1 MTWGS
6 RITFARLCHEELSRV
21 KERDG
26 IGLYAEKRLH
36 SVLKRWALDDLA
48 HHEQRIYDREG
59 KRTRYVADVLTPAGE
74 IFEIQTA
81 SLYPMRK
88 KLEFYLEHT
97 DHRVCVVHPLI
108 ANKHVNWMLPD
119 TGEVTARRK
128 SPRHDTALSALGE
141 LKSVLPYLGHP
152 RFSVCL
158 PAIEVEEF
166 RLLDGWG
173 KGGKRGSHRY
183 EQIPQDLLEVTHLC
197 TRADYGALLPH
208 SLPDTFTA
216 KVFAKHT
223 GLRGFALYDA
233 LAVFEGLSFVQKCGK
248 EGRSALYARTEQ

>member
-1 MTWGS
+1 M
-6 RITFARLCHEELSRV
+6 
-21 KERDG
+21 
-26 IGLYAEKRLH
+26 
-36 SVLKRWALDDLA
+36 LKRWILDDFS
-48 HHEQRIYDREG
+48 HHEQRIHDREG

-74 IFEIQTA
+74 IYEIQTA
-81 SLYPMRK
+81 TLYPMRK
-88 KLEFYLEHT
+88 KLAFYIEHT
-97 DHRVCVVHPLI
+97 DHSVCVVLPLI
-108 ANKHVNWMLPD
+108 AQKHVNWMQPE

-166 RLLDGWG
+166 RFLDGWG

-183 EQIPQDLLEVTHLC
+183 EQIPLALRSVTHLC
-197 TRADYGALLPH
+197 TRADYGALLPP
-208 SLPDTFTA
+208 SLPATFTA

-223 GLRGFALYDA
+223 GLRGYTLYDA
-233 LAVFEGLSFVQKCGK
+233 LAVFEGLGFLQKWGK
-248 EGRSALYARTEQ
+248 EGRSTLYARTEQ